1 MTSPPRCVGSDA
13 SRGSCEFAAS
23 TIASN
28 AARVVSVW
36 VAPWLVDASRDAFVT
51 ARVTCGART
60 RSSSSKEG
68 ACGAADSAP
77 FDEIGRPSQ

>member
-1 MTSPPRCVGSDA
+1 MTSPVRCVGSDA

-36 VAPWLVDASRDAFVT
+36 VAPWRLDASRDAFVT

-60 RSSSSKEG
+60 RSSSSKDG